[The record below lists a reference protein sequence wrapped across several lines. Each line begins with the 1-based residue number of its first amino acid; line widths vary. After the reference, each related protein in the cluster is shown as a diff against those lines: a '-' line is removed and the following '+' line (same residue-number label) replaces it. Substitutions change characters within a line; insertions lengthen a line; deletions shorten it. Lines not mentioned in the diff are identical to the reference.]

1 MELHQVRYCVALC
14 KTLNFTRAAEACN
27 VSQPALTRAIQRL
40 EQELGGPLF
49 HRERGMTQLTELG
62 RVMQPL
68 LEQTLAAAEA
78 AKDHASKF
86 RRNEIA
92 SLRIGLPPTVSARVL
107 TVQLRELT
115 GRFPSLEVE
124 LRMNDQDELVEL
136 MLRGEAD
143 AAFLTENDR
152 LPDRLNSWTLF
163 QESFRIG
170 FAYGH
175 RFEQMAS
182 VPLTELVNETLIGRR
197 GCDATRRVRALC
209 EAAGAL
215 VRVRHL
221 AESEEHVQ
229 ELASMSLGVVLVPEY
244 LPIMPELETRP
255 LEQVP
260 LTRAIAL
267 AVVSGRRYSSALDA
281 FVRLT
286 RTRDYPLALTAA

>member
-1 MELHQVRYCVALC
+1 MELHQVRYFVALC
-14 KTLNFTRAAEACN
+14 KALNFTRAAETCN

-49 HRERGMTQLTELG
+49 HRERSMTQLTELG
-62 RVMQPL
+62 RMMRPL
-68 LEQTLAAAEA
+68 LEQTLSAAEA
-78 AKDHASKF
+78 AKDHANKF

-92 SLRIGLPPTVSARVL
+92 ALHIGLPPTVSARVL
-107 TVQLRELT
+107 TAQLQELM

-152 LPDRLNSWTLF
+152 LRDRLNTWTLF
-163 QESFRIG
+163 QEAFRIG
-170 FAYGH
+170 FARGH

-197 GCDATRRVRALC
+197 GCDATRHVRALC
-209 EAAGAL
+209 EAAGAP

-229 ELASMSLGVVLVPEY
+229 ELASMSLGVVLMPEY
-244 LPIMPELETRP
+244 LSIMPELETRP
-255 LEQVP
+255 LQQVP
-260 LTRAIAL
+260 LTRAVAL

-286 RTRDYPLALTAA
+286 RTRDYPLALAA